1 MSRKRN
7 EAKAVR
13 VLEKVG
19 VSTSDYLSILRD
31 PETGKYAAPVP
42 ENPDMVVR
50 EFHDTAKFIEKE
62 LYMENS
68 DAREEDFELTW
79 PSIWKAMQQESS
91 VEERPVKYFAIL
103 DTGFMSDHPLLN
115 GLVEASVDFTAEGIE
130 DQHGHGTTVAL
141 IASGECYSPIPATF
155 TTRLLNVKV
164 ISGDGKGSSN
174 NLVKGLR
181 WVASFKEEYGLDY
194 GDIVANL
201 SVGTYSRRW
210 GIFDCR
216 GNCRVCRTAVE
227 VAEQDILVFAAAGNK
242 AGASACPAKAGVAGK
257 HGGIIAVGA
266 SDYAGSGI
274 GTVMRTGGHVV
285 FRRIE

>member
-1 MSRKRN
+1 MSRERN
-7 EAKAVR
+7 EAKAVEI
-13 VLEKVG
+13 LEE
-19 VSTSDYLSILRD
+19 VSVSKTDYLSILRD
-31 PETGKYAAPVP
+31 PESGKYAAPIP
-42 ENPDMVVR
+42 ENLDMVVR
-50 EFHDTAKFIEKE
+50 EFHDTAKSLEKE
-62 LYMENS
+62 SYMENP
-68 DAREEDFELTW
+68 DAREEDFERTW
-79 PSIWKAMQQESS
+79 PSIWTAMQQESS
-91 VEERPVKYFAIL
+91 VEERPVRYFAIL

-115 GLVEASVDFTAEGIE
+115 GLIEASVDFTGEGIE

-141 IASGECYSPIPATF
+141 LASGEYYFPLPATF

-164 ISGDGKGSSN
+164 ISGDGKGSSD